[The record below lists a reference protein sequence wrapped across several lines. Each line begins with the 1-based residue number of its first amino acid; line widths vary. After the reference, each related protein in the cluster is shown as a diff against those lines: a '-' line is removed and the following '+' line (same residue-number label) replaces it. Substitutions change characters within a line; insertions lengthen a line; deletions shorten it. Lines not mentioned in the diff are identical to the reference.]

1 MEHFN
6 YNPFTAP
13 LVAAG
18 AQFARNATEYD
29 DAQSALAWYEAA
41 SPDALH
47 ASLQCDK
54 RILAG
59 AGMSLQA
66 SRMVLS
72 EHDLNIMKLR
82 QAIPSIWHL
91 LSTERKVAVRMH
103 DEAVSQRGQLAATA
117 DRLALVQEGAVQKVR
132 EQEQELVRYRSF
144 DPLQAQAKLALIPAE
159 QAHLKGVIADLTVKE
174 QKVAVDLAPMLAQLH
189 QLDQEETSLIHQIGQ
204 ANRFDQALS
213 KESDGRARRAI
224 HEQCDRTLGNAKPRA
239 AAAMRESKLKGVRA
253 TMTKVK
259 ERLELVARRHSMDVQ
274 TLVIDGSN
282 LLYANKPNG
291 ERRLFGLA
299 ALDAL
304 VPELVARDKKVILYF
319 DHGAP
324 NLLRKTPAELRRRFA
339 RWTDDVHI
347 AAPGERADESILATV
362 DLDPHA
368 YVISGD
374 RFRDHVTQYGWVG
387 DRLLTP
393 HVTPE
398 RLFLHAL
405 DIHLSL
411 KPAP

>member
-1 MEHFN
+1 MEHSN
-6 YNPFTAP
+6 YNPFTMP
-13 LVAAG
+13 LAAAS

-29 DAQSALAWYEAA
+29 YAHSTLAWYEAA

-47 ASLQCDK
+47 ASLQRDK
-54 RILAG
+54 RVLTGVGI
-59 AGMSLQA
+59 SLQA
-66 SRMVLS
+66 SRTALS
-72 EHDLNIMKLR
+72 EHDLNITQLK

-103 DEAVSQRGQLAATA
+103 DEAVNQRGQLVATA
-117 DRLALVQEGAVQKVR
+117 DRLALVQESTVQKIR
-132 EQEQELVRYRSF
+132 EQERELVRYRSF

-159 QAHLKGVIADLTVKE
+159 QAHLTGVIADLTVKE
-174 QKVAVDLAPMLAQLH
+174 QKVAADLAPMLAQLY

-204 ANRFDQALS
+204 ANAFDQALS
-213 KESDGRARRAI
+213 RESDGRARRVI
-224 HEQCDRTLGNAKPRA
+224 HEQCDRLLGNAKPRA
-239 AAAMRESKLKGVRA
+239 AAAMRERKLKGVRA
-253 TMTKVK
+253 TKAKVK
-259 ERLELVARRHSMDVQ
+259 ERLELVARRHSMNVQ

-282 LLYANKPNG
+282 LLYANKSNG
-291 ERRLFGLA
+291 ERSLFGLS

-304 VPELVARDKKVILYF
+304 VPELVAKDKKVIVYF

-347 AAPGERADESILATV
+347 AAPGEKADESILATV
-362 DLDPHA
+362 DLDPHS

-374 RFRDHVTQYGWVG
+374 RFRDHVMQYDWLR

-393 HVTPE
+393 HLTSE